1 MENHLDIVTVQNQ
14 WNKSFLFRNYFCRQR
29 QRLKKKNQHV
39 LYFRSR
45 RFEDIKYDTERGC
58 CDKVRKSAASA
69 HKQHKA
75 ASAKSTKIRCFFSSK
90 LQALVKYWS
99 STAESQA
106 GHIPGRP
113 NIGMVGLLD
122 VRADAPVSLR
132 GGSRGAQ
139 CVGIHPPIIIFIS
152 GLFSCNIS
160 KTKTFHGRF
169 FEKK

>member
-1 MENHLDIVTVQNQ
+1 MYKYTNTVWVKCENGPNM
-14 WNKSFLFRNYFCRQR
+14 
-29 QRLKKKNQHV
+29 
-39 LYFRSR
+39 
-45 RFEDIKYDTERGC
+45 FEDIKYDTERGC
-58 CDKVRKSAASA
+58 CDKVRKSVASA
-69 HKQHKA
+69 HKQNKA
-75 ASAKSTKIRCFFSSK
+75 ISAKSPKSVFFLSK

-106 GHIPGRP
+106 GHITGRP

-152 GLFSCNIS
+152 SLFSCNIS

-169 FEKK
+169 VEKK